1 MSEVEAPPEAGGPRE
16 HDEGVVHTLA
26 AKIMLDWL
34 RNRQQLLVPLTLDLG
49 KMEPAQAD
57 ILIQLMVAA
66 ARADG
71 VFDESAKARLA
82 AAVKQV
88 NADEEQEAVLRSSIG
103 RPTRLFEA
111 LTEVDAQ
118 TGASV
123 YAASLLAIDR
133 RKSVNRQYLRYLAA
147 RLRLPREVT
156 RSLEQ
161 RYTSAV

>member
-1 MSEVEAPPEAGGPRE
+1 MSEAEAPEAGGPRE

-26 AKIMLDWL
+26 AKIMADWL

-49 KMEPAQAD
+49 KIEPAQAD
-57 ILIQLMVAA
+57 ILIQLMVSA

-82 AAVKQV
+82 AAAKQV
-88 NADEEQEAVLRSSIG
+88 NADEKHEALLRSSIG
-103 RPTRLFEA
+103 RPNSLFET
-111 LTEVDAQ
+111 LSKVDPE

-161 RYTSAV
+161 RYTSAA

>member
-1 MSEVEAPPEAGGPRE
+1 MSEVEVPVAGGPRE

-49 KMEPAQAD
+49 KMESAQAD
-57 ILIQLMVAA
+57 VLIQLMVAA

-82 AAVKQV
+82 AAVKLV
-88 NADEEQEAVLRSSIG
+88 NADDKQEALLRSSIE
-103 RPTRLFEA
+103 RPTRLFES
-111 LTEVDAQ
+111 LSEVDAE

-147 RLRLPREVT
+147 RLRLRREVT

-161 RYTSAV
+161 RYTSAA